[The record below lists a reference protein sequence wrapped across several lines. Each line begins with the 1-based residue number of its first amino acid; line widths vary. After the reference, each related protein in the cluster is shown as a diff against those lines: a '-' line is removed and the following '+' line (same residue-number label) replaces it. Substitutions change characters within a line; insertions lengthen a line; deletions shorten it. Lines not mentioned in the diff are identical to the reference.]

1 MHGNF
6 RLVMA
11 LCAGTV
17 LGASAL
23 RVVQAQSSPPAY
35 AVIQS
40 TIIDQDA
47 FRQFLPQIGAVIAAH
62 NGKFF
67 ARGGRIDT
75 LFGAAPL
82 TNVAVIQFASMKDA
96 RAWADSSEYQKLI
109 PLRDKAVSGPRAFAV
124 EGL

>member
-47 FRQFLPQIGAVIAAH
+47 FRQFLPQIGAVMQHITANFSLVAA
-62 NGKFF
+62 G
-67 ARGGRIDT
+67 
-75 LFGAAPL
+75 L
-82 TNVAVIQFASMKDA
+82 TRSLVRRHLPTSPSFSLQV
-96 RAWADSSEYQKLI
+96 
-109 PLRDKAVSGPRAFAV
+109 
-124 EGL
+124 

>member
-11 LCAGTV
+11 LCAGIV

-47 FRQFLPQIGAVIAAH
+47 FRQFLPQIGAVIAVFGIPKAH
-62 NGKFF
+62 SLAGQSSVGTSRVCR
-67 ARGGRIDT
+67 RG
-75 LFGAAPL
+75 AL
-82 TNVAVIQFASMKDA
+82 T
-96 RAWADSSEYQKLI
+96 
-109 PLRDKAVSGPRAFAV
+109 G
-124 EGL
+124 